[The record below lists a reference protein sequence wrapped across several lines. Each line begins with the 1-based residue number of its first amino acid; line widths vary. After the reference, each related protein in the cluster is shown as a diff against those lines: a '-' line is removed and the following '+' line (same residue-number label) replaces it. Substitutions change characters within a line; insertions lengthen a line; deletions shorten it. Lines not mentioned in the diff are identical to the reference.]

1 MKTIARPTGTTTS
14 QTPKMTAPRIVSQ
27 DAENH
32 LHWIYRNTIWQSY
45 GHTVDDDGV
54 PYIFVQTPFPVE
66 RAFAL
71 MVGERQPSSVTEND
85 IIYDKSAAFAELAEL
100 LETATVEEYNVPKC
114 GIWKKITFR
123 NAKFSWQN

>member
-1 MKTIARPTGTTTS
+1 MKTLTRPTGTTTS
-14 QTPKMTAPRIVSQ
+14 RKQKTTAPRIVSQ

-45 GHTVDDDGV
+45 YHSVDDDGIPIV
-54 PYIFVQTPFPVE
+54 YIDTPFSFE
-66 RAFAL
+66 RACEL
-71 MVGERQPSSVTEND
+71 MVGKRQPSSVTEND
-85 IIYDKSAAFAELAEL
+85 IVYDKSAAFAELAEL

-114 GIWKKITFR
+114 GKWNQITFR